1 MTWFQVRA
9 FVRACVSM
17 NSEKR
22 KEGGAVSCSLGLFF
36 FQGLRGP
43 GDGFALLGFDERFRS
58 LGRSLSSVR
67 YDRRLSFFKETFLL
81 CRKNARMPLFFFVC

>member
-1 MTWFQVRA
+1 MDGTVVVAGRLVVFIH
-9 FVRACVSM
+9 FF
-17 NSEKR
+17 
-22 KEGGAVSCSLGLFF
+22 LGPFFF